1 MNRAIVSAVLVKER
15 RDENFCLMPNDTSF
29 QLTLRLRTSCR
40 GKYQLRGAGW
50 QHTGTRTYCYSAEAV
65 ALPTCAAVVLARQF
79 AGRRSGTVQQEERQK
94 LTIGIE

>member
-15 RDENFCLMPNDTSF
+15 HDEVLSDAKLRRDFS
-29 QLTLRLRTSCR
+29 LRVRTFCR